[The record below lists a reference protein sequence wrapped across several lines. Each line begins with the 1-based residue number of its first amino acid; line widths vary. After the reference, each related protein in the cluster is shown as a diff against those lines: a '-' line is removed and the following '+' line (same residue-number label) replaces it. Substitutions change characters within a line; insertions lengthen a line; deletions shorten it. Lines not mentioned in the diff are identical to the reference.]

1 MASPD
6 PAAAS
11 TKAHTRARRYVG
23 WLERRWLAVCLA
35 TVLAVAGSL
44 YLIVFH
50 LPLRADFSYLLP
62 QDAAAVRDLRR
73 LEARAKV
80 RDTIL
85 VIVQG
90 TTPTDRAAA
99 ARAMADGIR
108 AIGPDLVEQVYDDDE
123 DVRAFFRAHRHLFV
137 PLADLERGRDA
148 LAARLAK
155 EKAKANPLNIDFD
168 DEDDQDDAATKA
180 RDEADLAKLRKQ
192 RDEAEAKL
200 ARSGHVS
207 ADDLVQRITVRTA
220 FNRTKVDLG
229 TVLVDKIRALRA
241 EVERTY
247 PGVKIGAAGGMAV
260 SVAEHDALVH
270 GMVLSSLI
278 TALLVGLVLIMYLRS
293 GRLLAMVSGTLV
305 IGTIVS
311 FGVAALTVG
320 HLNAATAFLGA
331 IIAGNG
337 VNYGIIIVA
346 RYQEER
352 TRAAPHDA
360 LATAL
365 AATLVPTLVASLAA
379 AIAYGSLAGTSF
391 RGFADFAL
399 IGGLG
404 MIICWIF
411 SFVLLPTLMIR
422 LGQRARVYQGDARL
436 GGLLV
441 KVFGFRRPA
450 VVLAVSTVIALG
462 AAAVVYRY
470 VANDPFEYDMKR
482 LRSEGPAALEA
493 RTWMKVADDNFGRGI
508 AGKTYIAADRADQVP
523 RIVAALRKL
532 DDGVPE
538 AQRTIGTVQS
548 ILDAVPLDQAKR
560 LAVLQELRALLDD
573 PLLEQLDDKTLA
585 EIKALRPPDDLTLI
599 DPRQVPGELADQLT
613 EQDGSIG
620 KLIAVR
626 PALTLDEWNG
636 RDLIR
641 FAAAVR
647 RLQLDDG
654 ETITTSGPSVIF
666 ADIIKIIRADGPLVT
681 GIALVGLVVMVF
693 GVVGL
698 NRRAVA
704 VLVATA
710 AGTLTMV
717 AASALLGLKV
727 NFLDFVALPITLG
740 LGVDYAI
747 NLAHRQHHDGA
758 DPMEPLRTSGAAVFM
773 CSLTT
778 IIGYGS
784 LLVSQNLA
792 IRGFGLASLIGE
804 ITCLVA
810 ALVLVPALVAT
821 RRRA

>member
-1 MASPD
+1 MASPIE
-6 PAAAS
+6 
-11 TKAHTRARRYVG
+11 RARRYVG
-23 WLERRWLAVCLA
+23 WLERRWAAICVA
-35 TVLAVAGSL
+35 TALILVGSGF
-44 YLIVFH
+44 LIATR

-73 LEARAKV
+73 LEARTKV

-90 TTPTDRAAA
+90 TTPADRAAA
-99 ARAMADGIR
+99 ARDMATGIR
-108 AIGPDLVEQVYDDDE
+108 AIGPSLVEQVYDDDA
-123 DVRAFFRAHRHLFV
+123 DVRAFFREHRHLFV

-148 LAARLAK
+148 LAARLAS
-155 EKAKANPLNIDFD
+155 EKAMANPLNIDFD
-168 DEDDQDDAATKA
+168 DEDDGADAATAAK
-180 RDEADLAKLRKQ
+180 DEADLAALRKK

-207 ADDLVQRITVRTA
+207 TDDLVQRITVRTA

-229 TVLVDKIRALRA
+229 TQLVGKIDALRGQ
-241 EVERTY
+241 VERAY
-247 PGVKIGAAGGMAV
+247 PGVQIGAAGGMAV
-260 SVAEHDALVH
+260 SVVEHDALVH

-278 TALLVGLVLIMYLRS
+278 TALLVGLVLILYLRS
-293 GRLLAMVSGTLV
+293 GRLLVMVSGTLV
-305 IGTIVS
+305 VGTVVS
-311 FGVAALTVG
+311 FGTAALTVG

-352 TRAAPHDA
+352 LTHEPREA
-360 LATAL
+360 LAIAL
-365 AATLVPTLVASLAA
+365 AATLKPTLVASLAA
-379 AIAYGSLAGTSF
+379 SIAYGSLAGTSF

-399 IGGLG
+399 IGGFG
-404 MIICWIF
+404 MVICWAF
-411 SFVLLPTLMIR
+411 SFVLLPALMVR
-422 LGQRARVYQGDARL
+422 FGQRARLYRGDPFL
-436 GGLLV
+436 GGLMV

-450 VVLAVSTVIALG
+450 VVLALATLLAL
-462 AAAVVYRY
+462 ASAVVVYRY

-482 LRSEGPAALEA
+482 LRSEGSAALEA
-493 RTWMKVADDNFGRGI
+493 RHWMKVADDNFGRGI

-532 DDGVPE
+532 DDGIAEPD
-538 AQRTIGTVQS
+538 RTIGTVQS
-548 ILDAVPLDQAKR
+548 ILDAVPQDQAKR
-560 LAVLQELRALLDD
+560 LAVLQELRTLLDD
-573 PLLEQLDDKTLA
+573 PLLEQLDAKDLA
-585 EIKALRPPDDLTLI
+585 ELKALRPPDDLTLI

-626 PALTLDEWNG
+626 PALALDEWNG

-647 RLQLDDG
+647 RLKLDDG
-654 ETITTSGPSVIF
+654 ETITTSGTSVIF

-681 GIALVGLVVMVF
+681 GMALVGLVIMVF

-704 VLVATA
+704 VLVATS

-717 AASALLGLKV
+717 AACALLDLKV

-758 DPMEPLRTSGAAVFM
+758 DPLEPLRTSGAAVFM

-804 ITCLVA
+804 ITCLLA
-810 ALVLVPALVAT
+810 ALVMVPALISVGKS
-821 RRRA
+821 RRAA